1 MPISTIILLLAL
13 SSIIFMLI
21 HLIYTQKIQHTKF
34 DQLFSILEARQE
46 QQQTLADKIQTMLN
60 QQQNNHHE
68 QQQRLDSQQVKY
80 LSQQQTQLR
89 ETMAD
94 IRQQL
99 QTTLNQHNKT
109 NNTQL
114 SELTQRVDKH
124 LNSIGQQVEKRLTD
138 GFDKTT
144 AIFTDV
150 VKRLALIDQA
160 QQRITELSTNVVS
173 LQEILS
179 DKRARGAF
187 GEVQLSTLIQ
197 NVIPNEHYKLQYTLS
212 NGKRVDCMLFLPKPT
227 GNLPIDSKFPL
238 ENYQIML
245 NASHEADIKIARQQ
259 FKQDIRK
266 HINDISSK
274 YHIPGETADGTIM
287 FIPAE
292 AIFAEI
298 HAHYP
303 EIVAQAYKQKVWL
316 TSPTTLMAI
325 LNTAMSVIKDT
336 STREQVDIIQKHL
349 HMLSADF
356 QRFDKRMHQLAKHIQ
371 QANIDVEQVHKSSQK
386 ITSRFLKI
394 EQVQLDDT
402 ESDKQLL
409 TSDELV

>member
-1 MPISTIILLLAL
+1 
-13 SSIIFMLI
+13 MLI